1 MLPLRKLMGSLL
13 TVFWHAAF
21 VPAPLLMAVLRRA
34 EAASS
39 SGGLIPIDDVEGP
52 QYDGLRGSTHGLGRF
67 TSGIFEMYKRRVD
80 RQLAAQPGLLPHYS
94 E

>member
-1 MLPLRKLMGSLL
+1 
-13 TVFWHAAF
+13 
-21 VPAPLLMAVLRRA
+21 MAVLCRA